1 MSSKRLA
8 AARSC
13 KLVWSCS
20 VTCPSW
26 NPCKSTR
33 EEPPSSFVEEAFRR
47 GLVDNISVLVLDL
60 RRALGRLCVLGA
72 LVRARLKRARP
83 VQVLAEGFWDVH
95 ASVLI

>member
-1 MSSKRLA
+1 MCSKRLA

-20 VTCPSW
+20 VTCQSW

-47 GLVDNISVLVLDL
+47 GSVDNISVLVL
-60 RRALGRLCVLGA
+60 VLGA

-83 VQVLAEGFWDVH
+83 VQELAEGFWDMH